1 MFEVLL
7 LAVYRDASFFDS
19 DLMLKVKVGRIKK
32 QWPDKGKTL
41 IKPETEKI
49 DEKDWRYVRLIGSL
63 DKCGIDEAK
72 LKNSSWKSL
81 PPFNPPPSLNIT
93 EGLSIQTGR
102 SINISL
108 EANIVGITIGPKAAI
123 EFLKEAKYS
132 YKLIGGHKYIAYFP
146 DTSLVITGLL
156 FNPPEAY

>member
-41 IKPETEKI
+41 IKSETEKI

-72 LKNSSWKSL
+72 LKNSS
-81 PPFNPPPSLNIT
+81 
-93 EGLSIQTGR
+93 
-102 SINISL
+102 
-108 EANIVGITIGPKAAI
+108 
-123 EFLKEAKYS
+123 
-132 YKLIGGHKYIAYFP
+132 
-146 DTSLVITGLL
+146 
-156 FNPPEAY
+156 